1 MSTSTMK
8 MTIIGTLSPISAA
21 ENGTSVA
28 TMARTSSMQGMA
40 SMTFIIA
47 PLNGNVKMRSRFGS
61 FLRRLRNAG
70 NIGM

>member
-1 MSTSTMK
+1 MK
-8 MTIIGTLSPISAA
+8 ITIIGSLSPISAA
-21 ENGTSVA
+21 EKGISVA

-40 SMTFIIA
+40 SMTFIMA
-47 PLNGNVKMRSRFGS
+47 PLNGNVKMRSRLGS